1 MTDLATPAAAT
12 ASPSPAV
19 APLSKAM
26 VRRIIF
32 SSSVGNALEWF
43 DFSVYGYFASIIA
56 RQFFPMHDEWLST
69 LLAIATFGISF
80 LMRPIGAVVLGIYG
94 DRKGRKAALTLAIA
108 LMMIGTLTMAVMPP
122 YASIGLTAPIL
133 ILVARLVQGFA
144 VGGEFGSATA
154 FMVEHSPTRRGYFA
168 SWQFASQG
176 LAAILAAAFGSLLTA
191 WMSPEHLGSWGWRI
205 PFLFGVLIGPI
216 GYYIRSHLDETPEF
230 LAMRHE
236 RDGLAHEGGHGDL
249 TGRSKE
255 ISKAGGNLSDPAA
268 SFSSHWVN
276 LLLAIG
282 IVAQS
287 TVGVYVLQLYMPLY
301 AVKQLHMPAAV
312 SFGAVVLNGGLQ
324 LVLSPVMGAWSDRIG
339 RIRIMFGT
347 SLLMAVL
354 IYPMF
359 ALLQS
364 HPTVGWLLLL
374 QGNGRHPQGRLFRTD
389 ASLDVGDLSDPRAF
403 DGPFYRLQHRRNG
416 LRRLCSDDCRDLHP
430 FDRRQACAKLL
441 CADCCAVV
449 RPVARNRRVAQT
461 AFAARPIPFAF
472 NLRPSHARRFSGR

>member
-1 MTDLATPAAAT
+1 MNDIASPAAA
-12 ASPSPAV
+12 AAVSPDSA
-19 APLSKAM
+19 APPMSKGM
-26 VRRIIF
+26 IRRIIF

-43 DFSVYGYFASIIA
+43 DFSVYGYFAGIIA
-56 RQFFPMHDEWLST
+56 KQFFPMHDEWLST

-94 DRKGRKAALTLAIA
+94 DRKGRKAALTLAIT
-108 LMMIGTLTMAVMPP
+108 LMMVGTLTMAVMPP
-122 YASIGLTAPIL
+122 YAMIGLAAPVL

-154 FMVEHSPTRRGYFA
+154 FMVEHSPTKRGYYA

-176 LAAILAAAFGSLLTA
+176 LAAILAAAFGSMLTA
-191 WMSPEHLGSWGWRI
+191 WMSPEHLGNWGWRI

-230 LAMRHE
+230 LAMRRQ
-236 RDGLAHEGGHGDL
+236 RDTA
-249 TGRSKE
+249 
-255 ISKAGGNLSDPAA
+255 AAAAADPTA
-268 SFSSHWVN
+268 SFGSQWVN

-287 TVGVYVLQLYMPLY
+287 TVGVYVLQLYMPMY

-324 LVLSPVMGAWSDRIG
+324 LILSPVMGAWSDRIG
-339 RIRIMFGT
+339 RIRIMLGT
-347 SLLMAVL
+347 SILMGLL

-364 HPTVGWLLLL
+364 YPTVGWLLLL
-374 QGNGRHPQGRLFRTD
+374 QGTSGILKAAYSGPMPALMSEIFPTHVRSTGLSIAYSIGVTVFGGFSPTIVETFIHLTGDKLAPSYYVLIAALLSGLSLVIVAWRRRHAGRD
-389 ASLDVGDLSDPRAF
+389 KA
-403 DGPFYRLQHRRNG
+403 
-416 LRRLCSDDCRDLHP
+416 
-430 FDRRQACAKLL
+430 LL
-441 CADCCAVV
+441 Y
-449 RPVARNRRVAQT
+449 
-461 AFAARPIPFAF
+461 
-472 NLRPSHARRFSGR
+472 SS

>member
-1 MTDLATPAAAT
+1 MTDLATPAAAA
-12 ASPSPAV
+12 ASPSPAA
-19 APLSKAM
+19 APPSKAM

-108 LMMIGTLTMAVMPP
+108 LMMVGTLTMAVMPP
-122 YASIGLTAPIL
+122 YASIGLTAPVL

-176 LAAILAAAFGSLLTA
+176 LAAILAAAFGSVLTA
-191 WMSPEHLGSWGWRI
+191 WMSPEHLSTWGWRI

-230 LAMRHE
+230 LAMRRE
-236 RDGLAHEGGHGDL
+236 RDGVGPEGGHGDL
-249 TGRSKE
+249 RARGKE
-255 ISKAGGNLSDPAA
+255 ISKTKTSDPAA

-324 LVLSPVMGAWSDRIG
+324 LLLSPVMGAWSDRIG
-339 RIRIMFGT
+339 RIRIMLGT
-347 SLLMAVL
+347 SLLMGLV

-359 ALLQS
+359 ALLRS

-374 QGNGRHPQGRLFRTD
+374 QGSWHPQGCLFRTY
-389 ASLDVGDLSDPRAF
+389 ARPDVGDLSDPRAF

-416 LRRLCSDDCRDLHP
+416 LRRLCSDDCGDLHP

-441 CADCCAVV
+441 RADCCAVV
-449 RPVARNRRVAQT
+449 GPVTRHRRVAQT
-461 AFAARPIPFAF
+461 AFAARPIPFAL
-472 NLRPSHARRFSGR
+472 NLRP

>member
-1 MTDLATPAAAT
+1 MTDIASHAAA
-12 ASPSPAV
+12 AAV
-19 APLSKAM
+19 SADATFAPMSKGM

-43 DFSVYGYFASIIA
+43 DFSVYGYFAGIIA
-56 RQFFPMHDEWLST
+56 KQFFPMHDEWLST

-80 LMRPIGAVVLGIYG
+80 LMRPIGAVVLGVYG
-94 DRKGRKAALTLAIA
+94 DRKGRKAALTLAIT
-108 LMMIGTLTMAVMPP
+108 LMMAGTLTMAVMPP
-122 YASIGLTAPIL
+122 YAMIGLAAPVL

-154 FMVEHSPTRRGYFA
+154 FMVEHSPTKRGYYA

-176 LAAILAAAFGSLLTA
+176 LAAILAAAFGSMLTA

-230 LAMRHE
+230 LAMRRQ
-236 RDGLAHEGGHGDL
+236 RDDP
-249 TGRSKE
+249 TDPT
-255 ISKAGGNLSDPAA
+255 DPAA
-268 SFSSHWVN
+268 SFGSQWVN
-276 LLLAIG
+276 LLLATG

-287 TVGVYVLQLYMPLY
+287 TVGVYVLQLYMPMY

-324 LVLSPVMGAWSDRIG
+324 LILSPVMGAWSDRIG
-339 RIRIMFGT
+339 RIRIMLGT
-347 SLLMAVL
+347 SILMGLL

-364 HPTVGWLLLL
+364 YPTVGWLLLL
-374 QGNGRHPQGRLFRTD
+374 QGTSGILKAAYSGPMPALMSEIFPTHVRSTGLSIAYSIGVTIFGGFSPTIVETFIHLTGDKLAPSYYVLIAALLSGLSLVIVAWRRRHPGRGE
-389 ASLDVGDLSDPRAF
+389 A
-403 DGPFYRLQHRRNG
+403 
-416 LRRLCSDDCRDLHP
+416 
-430 FDRRQACAKLL
+430 LL
-441 CADCCAVV
+441 Y
-449 RPVARNRRVAQT
+449 
-461 AFAARPIPFAF
+461 
-472 NLRPSHARRFSGR
+472 PS

>member
-1 MTDLATPAAAT
+1 MNDIASPVDAAAV
-12 ASPSPAV
+12 SPDSA
-19 APLSKAM
+19 APPMSKGM
-26 VRRIIF
+26 IRRIIF

-43 DFSVYGYFASIIA
+43 DFSVYGYFAGIIA
-56 RQFFPMHDEWLST
+56 KQFFPMHDEWLST

-108 LMMIGTLTMAVMPP
+108 LMMVGTLTMAVMPP
-122 YASIGLTAPIL
+122 YAMIGLAAPVL

-154 FMVEHSPTRRGYFA
+154 FMVEHSPTKRGYYA

-176 LAAILAAAFGSLLTA
+176 LAAILAAAFGSMLTA
-191 WMSPEHLGSWGWRI
+191 WMSPEHLGNWGWRI

-230 LAMRHE
+230 LAMRRQ
-236 RDGLAHEGGHGDL
+236 RDTA
-249 TGRSKE
+249 
-255 ISKAGGNLSDPAA
+255 AAAAADPTA
-268 SFSSHWVN
+268 SFGSQWVN

-287 TVGVYVLQLYMPLY
+287 TVGVYVLQLYMPMY

-324 LVLSPVMGAWSDRIG
+324 LILSPVMGAWSDRIG
-339 RIRIMFGT
+339 RIRIMLGT
-347 SLLMAVL
+347 SILMGLL

-364 HPTVGWLLLL
+364 YPTVGWLLLL
-374 QGNGRHPQGRLFRTD
+374 QGTSGILKAAYSGPMPALMSEIFPTHVRSTGLSIAYSIGVTVFGGFSPTIVETFIHLTGDKLAPSYYVLIAALLSGLSLVIVAWRRRHAGRD
-389 ASLDVGDLSDPRAF
+389 KA
-403 DGPFYRLQHRRNG
+403 
-416 LRRLCSDDCRDLHP
+416 
-430 FDRRQACAKLL
+430 LL
-441 CADCCAVV
+441 Y
-449 RPVARNRRVAQT
+449 
-461 AFAARPIPFAF
+461 
-472 NLRPSHARRFSGR
+472 SS

>member
-1 MTDLATPAAAT
+1 
-12 ASPSPAV
+12 
-19 APLSKAM
+19 M
-26 VRRIIF
+26 VRRVVF

-43 DFSVYGYFASIIA
+43 DFLVYGYFATIIA
-56 RQFFPMHDEWLST
+56 KEFFPMQDEWLST

-94 DRKGRKAALTLAIA
+94 DRKGRKAALTLAIT
-108 LMMIGTLTMAVMPP
+108 LMMVGTLTMAVMPP
-122 YASIGLTAPIL
+122 YAMIGLAAPVL

-154 FMVEHSPTRRGYFA
+154 FMVEHSPTKRGYYA

-176 LAAILAAAFGSLLTA
+176 LAAILAAAFGAMLTA

-230 LAMRHE
+230 LAMRQR
-236 RDGLAHEGGHGDL
+236 RD
-249 TGRSKE
+249 
-255 ISKAGGNLSDPAA
+255 DPAKPTDPTA
-268 SFSSHWVN
+268 SFGSQWVN

-287 TVGVYVLQLYMPLY
+287 TVGVYVLQLYMPMY

-324 LVLSPVMGAWSDRIG
+324 LILSPVMGAWSDRIG
-339 RIRIMFGT
+339 RIRIMLGT
-347 SLLMAVL
+347 SIVMGLL

-364 HPTVGWLLLL
+364 YPTVGWLLLL
-374 QGNGRHPQGRLFRTD
+374 QGMAGILKAAYSGPMPALMSEIFPTHVRSTGLSIAYSIGVTIFGGFSPTIVETFIHLTGDKLAPSYYVLIAALLSGLSLAIVAWRRRH
-389 ASLDVGDLSDPRAF
+389 
-403 DGPFYRLQHRRNG
+403 
-416 LRRLCSDDCRDLHP
+416 
-430 FDRRQACAKLL
+430 
-441 CADCCAVV
+441 
-449 RPVARNRRVAQT
+449 
-461 AFAARPIPFAF
+461 
-472 NLRPSHARRFSGR
+472 SGRGEAMLYSS

>member
-1 MTDLATPAAAT
+1 MNDIASPVDAAAV
-12 ASPSPAV
+12 SPDSA
-19 APLSKAM
+19 APPMSKGM
-26 VRRIIF
+26 IRRIIF

-43 DFSVYGYFASIIA
+43 DFSVYGYFAGIIA
-56 RQFFPMHDEWLST
+56 KQFFPMHDEWLST

-94 DRKGRKAALTLAIA
+94 DRKGRKAALTLAIT
-108 LMMIGTLTMAVMPP
+108 LMMVGTLTMAVMPP
-122 YASIGLTAPIL
+122 YAMIGLAAPVL

-154 FMVEHSPTRRGYFA
+154 FMVEHSPTKRGYYA

-176 LAAILAAAFGSLLTA
+176 LAAILAAAFGSMLTA
-191 WMSPEHLGSWGWRI
+191 WMSPEHLGNWGWRI

-230 LAMRHE
+230 LAMRRQ
-236 RDGLAHEGGHGDL
+236 RDTA
-249 TGRSKE
+249 
-255 ISKAGGNLSDPAA
+255 AAAAADPTA
-268 SFSSHWVN
+268 SFGSQWVN

-287 TVGVYVLQLYMPLY
+287 TVGVYVLQLYMPMY

-324 LVLSPVMGAWSDRIG
+324 LILSPVMGAWSDRIG
-339 RIRIMFGT
+339 RIRIMLGT
-347 SLLMAVL
+347 SILMGLL

-364 HPTVGWLLLL
+364 YPTVGWLLLL
-374 QGNGRHPQGRLFRTD
+374 QGTSGILKAAYSGPMPALMSEIFPTHVRSTGLSIAYSIGVTVFGGFSPTIVETFIHLTGDKLAPSYYVLIAALLSGLSLVIVAWRRRHAGRD
-389 ASLDVGDLSDPRAF
+389 KA
-403 DGPFYRLQHRRNG
+403 
-416 LRRLCSDDCRDLHP
+416 
-430 FDRRQACAKLL
+430 LL
-441 CADCCAVV
+441 Y
-449 RPVARNRRVAQT
+449 
-461 AFAARPIPFAF
+461 
-472 NLRPSHARRFSGR
+472 SS

>member
-1 MTDLATPAAAT
+1 MTDLATTAAAA
-12 ASPSPAV
+12 ASPSPAA

-56 RQFFPMHDEWLST
+56 KEFFPLHDEWLST
-69 LLAIATFGISF
+69 LLAVATFGISF
-80 LMRPIGAVVLGIYG
+80 LMRPFGAVVLGIYG
-94 DRKGRKAALTLAIA
+94 DRQGRKAALTLAIA
-108 LMMIGTLTMAVMPP
+108 LMMVGTLTMTVMPP

-191 WMSPEHLGSWGWRI
+191 WMSPEHLSSWGWRI

-230 LAMRHE
+230 LAMRRE
-236 RDGLAHEGGHGDL
+236 RDGLALERGHGDL
-249 TGRSKE
+249 KERSKE
-255 ISKAGGNLSDPAA
+255 LSKTRGRASDPAA
-268 SFSSHWVN
+268 SFSSQWAN

-324 LVLSPVMGAWSDRIG
+324 LLLSPVMGAWSDRIG
-339 RIRIMFGT
+339 RIRIMLGT
-347 SLLMAVL
+347 SLLMGLL

-374 QGNGRHPQGRLFRTD
+374 QGTAGVLKAAYSGPMPALMSEIFPTQVRSTGLSIAYSIGVTIFGGFAPTIVESFIHLTGDKLAPAYYVLTAALLSGLSLVAVGWRRRHLGRSV
-389 ASLDVGDLSDPRAF
+389 SL
-403 DGPFYRLQHRRNG
+403 
-416 LRRLCSDDCRDLHP
+416 
-430 FDRRQACAKLL
+430 
-441 CADCCAVV
+441 
-449 RPVARNRRVAQT
+449 
-461 AFAARPIPFAF
+461 
-472 NLRPSHARRFSGR
+472 SHSI

>member
-1 MTDLATPAAAT
+1 MNDIASPAAA
-12 ASPSPAV
+12 AAVSPDSA
-19 APLSKAM
+19 APPMSKGM
-26 VRRIIF
+26 IRRIIF

-43 DFSVYGYFASIIA
+43 DFSVYGYFAGIIA
-56 RQFFPMHDEWLST
+56 KQFFPMHDEWLST

-94 DRKGRKAALTLAIA
+94 DRKGRKAALTLAIT
-108 LMMIGTLTMAVMPP
+108 LMMAGTLTMAVMPP
-122 YASIGLTAPIL
+122 YAMIGLAAPVL

-154 FMVEHSPTRRGYFA
+154 FMVEHSPTKRGYYA

-176 LAAILAAAFGSLLTA
+176 LAAILAAAFGSMLTA
-191 WMSPEHLGSWGWRI
+191 WMSPEHLGNWGWRI

-230 LAMRHE
+230 LAMRRQ
-236 RDGLAHEGGHGDL
+236 RDTA
-249 TGRSKE
+249 
-255 ISKAGGNLSDPAA
+255 AAAAVDPTA
-268 SFSSHWVN
+268 SFGSQWVN

-287 TVGVYVLQLYMPLY
+287 TVGVYVLQLYMPMY

-324 LVLSPVMGAWSDRIG
+324 LILSPVMGAWSDRIG
-339 RIRIMFGT
+339 RIRIMLGT
-347 SLLMAVL
+347 SVLMGLL

-364 HPTVGWLLLL
+364 YPTVGWLLLL
-374 QGNGRHPQGRLFRTD
+374 QGTSGILKAAYSGPMPALMSEIFPTHVRSTGLSIAYSIGVTIFGGFSPTIVETFIHLTGDKLAPSYYVLIAALLSGLSLVIVAWRRCHAGRD
-389 ASLDVGDLSDPRAF
+389 KA
-403 DGPFYRLQHRRNG
+403 
-416 LRRLCSDDCRDLHP
+416 
-430 FDRRQACAKLL
+430 LL
-441 CADCCAVV
+441 Y
-449 RPVARNRRVAQT
+449 
-461 AFAARPIPFAF
+461 
-472 NLRPSHARRFSGR
+472 PS

>member
-1 MTDLATPAAAT
+1 MNDIASPAAA
-12 ASPSPAV
+12 AAVSPDSA
-19 APLSKAM
+19 APPMSKGM
-26 VRRIIF
+26 IRRIIF

-43 DFSVYGYFASIIA
+43 DFSVYGYFAGIIA
-56 RQFFPMHDEWLST
+56 KQFFPMHDEWLST

-94 DRKGRKAALTLAIA
+94 DRKGRKAALTLAIT
-108 LMMIGTLTMAVMPP
+108 LMMVGTLTMAVMPP
-122 YASIGLTAPIL
+122 YAMIGLAAPVL

-154 FMVEHSPTRRGYFA
+154 FMVEHSPTKRGYYA

-176 LAAILAAAFGSLLTA
+176 LAAILAAAFGSMLTA
-191 WMSPEHLGSWGWRI
+191 WMSPEHLGNWGWRI

-230 LAMRHE
+230 LAMRRQ
-236 RDGLAHEGGHGDL
+236 RDTA
-249 TGRSKE
+249 
-255 ISKAGGNLSDPAA
+255 AAAAADPTA
-268 SFSSHWVN
+268 SFGSQWVN

-287 TVGVYVLQLYMPLY
+287 TVGVYVLQLYMPMY

-324 LVLSPVMGAWSDRIG
+324 LILSPVMGAWSDRIG
-339 RIRIMFGT
+339 RIRIMLGT
-347 SLLMAVL
+347 SILMGLL

-364 HPTVGWLLLL
+364 YPTVGWLLLL
-374 QGNGRHPQGRLFRTD
+374 QGTSGILKAAYSGPMPALMSEIFPTHVRSTGLSIAYSIGVTIFGGFSPTIVETFIHLTGDKLAPSYYVLIAALLSGLSLVIVAWRRRHAGRNK
-389 ASLDVGDLSDPRAF
+389 A
-403 DGPFYRLQHRRNG
+403 
-416 LRRLCSDDCRDLHP
+416 
-430 FDRRQACAKLL
+430 LL
-441 CADCCAVV
+441 Y
-449 RPVARNRRVAQT
+449 
-461 AFAARPIPFAF
+461 
-472 NLRPSHARRFSGR
+472 SS

>member
-1 MTDLATPAAAT
+1 MNDIASPAAA
-12 ASPSPAV
+12 AAVSPDSA
-19 APLSKAM
+19 APPMSKGM

-43 DFSVYGYFASIIA
+43 DFSVYGYFAGIIA
-56 RQFFPMHDEWLST
+56 KQFFPMHDEWLST

-94 DRKGRKAALTLAIA
+94 DRKGRKAALTLAIT
-108 LMMIGTLTMAVMPP
+108 LMMAGTLTMAVMPP
-122 YASIGLTAPIL
+122 YAMIGLAAPVL

-154 FMVEHSPTRRGYFA
+154 FMVEHSPTKRGYYA

-176 LAAILAAAFGSLLTA
+176 LAAILAAAFGSMLTA
-191 WMSPEHLGSWGWRI
+191 WMSPEHLGNWGWRI

-230 LAMRHE
+230 LAMRRQ
-236 RDGLAHEGGHGDL
+236 RDTA
-249 TGRSKE
+249 
-255 ISKAGGNLSDPAA
+255 AAAAADPTA
-268 SFSSHWVN
+268 SFGSQWVN

-287 TVGVYVLQLYMPLY
+287 TVGVYVLQLYMPMY

-324 LVLSPVMGAWSDRIG
+324 LILSPVMGAWSDRIG
-339 RIRIMFGT
+339 RIRIMLGT
-347 SLLMAVL
+347 SVLMGLL

-364 HPTVGWLLLL
+364 YPTVGWLLLL
-374 QGNGRHPQGRLFRTD
+374 QGTSGILKAAYSGPMPALMSEIFPTHVRSTGLSIAYSIGVTVFGGFSPTIVETFIHLTGDKLAPSYYVLIAALLSGLSLVIVAWRRRHAGRD
-389 ASLDVGDLSDPRAF
+389 KA
-403 DGPFYRLQHRRNG
+403 
-416 LRRLCSDDCRDLHP
+416 
-430 FDRRQACAKLL
+430 LL
-441 CADCCAVV
+441 Y
-449 RPVARNRRVAQT
+449 
-461 AFAARPIPFAF
+461 
-472 NLRPSHARRFSGR
+472 SS